1 MDPAKDLDSTR
12 KTIKAFVSKESA
24 DALDLEAKGKGIS
37 RADLCGE
44 VLTNYLSG
52 PSGSPAAGPDEG
64 LKKALEESQQAREV
78 LQGRVKDLEKSL
90 SDKHQELEWTKG
102 QLQEVQ
108 RNLTAALERI
118 PKPPPLLTDGQYKPS
133 WWERLFG
140 RRQDQ

>member
-1 MDPAKDLDSTR
+1 MDPGKVLDSTR
-12 KTIKAFVSKESA
+12 IIIKAFVSKESA
-24 DALDLEAKGKGIS
+24 EALNLEAKGKGIS

-52 PSGSPAAGPDEG
+52 PPGSPAAGPDEG

-78 LQGRVKDLEKSL
+78 LQGKVKDLEKSL
-90 SDKHQELEWTKG
+90 SDKHQDLEWTRG
-102 QLQEVQ
+102 QLIETQ
-108 RNLTAALERI
+108 RNLTAALDRI
-118 PKPPPLLTDGQYKPS
+118 PKAPLLTDGQYKPS